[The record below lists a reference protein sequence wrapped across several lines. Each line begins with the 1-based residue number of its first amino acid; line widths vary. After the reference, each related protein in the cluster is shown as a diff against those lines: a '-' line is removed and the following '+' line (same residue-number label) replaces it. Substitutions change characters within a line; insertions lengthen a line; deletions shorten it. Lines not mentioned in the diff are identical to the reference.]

1 MNKNDNSTPE
11 QENPTSNVGTL
22 VTKADFEE
30 AAKSLLKSRDN
41 TLSLYKQ
48 VMSYQ
53 PFAENPLLRE
63 VLEDLCEQLVDYSGK
78 VHFAL
83 LNNIEG
89 NFAEKPE
96 ILDIANNISR
106 LLVENTQKI
115 LDFQD
120 AYNGDV
126 ETTDIEQLTNKLS
139 QVGEIIANRIT
150 LEDKLIDAILK
161 DTD

>member
-1 MNKNDNSTPE
+1 MSSE
-11 QENPTSNVGTL
+11 APTTGT
-22 VTKADFEE
+22 TEFHD
-30 AAKSLLKSRDN
+30 AAKSLLKARNN

-53 PFAENPLLRE
+53 PFDENPLLRE

-83 LNNIEG
+83 LNNVEG
-89 NFAEKPE
+89 NFTDNPE
-96 ILDIANNISR
+96 ILGIANNISR
-106 LLVENTQKI
+106 QLVENTQKI

-126 ETTDIEQLTNKLS
+126 IHSDIDQLTNKLS
-139 QVGEIIANRIT
+139 QVGEIIASRIT
-150 LEDKLIDAILK
+150 LEDKLINAIL
-161 DTD
+161 DDND